1 KYHNAG
7 GLAGGCLVS
16 LLCPLI
22 GEIGTYVVLVV
33 LSIICVILITER
45 TLLAPLGRQS
55 RKAYEEAKKKHQETA
70 VIRARQKEEE
80 RQKTAALADGGRNTQ
95 RRDRKVSGVSFA
107 TTLAP

>member
-1 KYHNAG
+1 MRKCDLSAV
-7 GLAGGCLVS
+7 CLS
-16 LLCPLI
+16 LIHICPLI

-95 RRDRKVSGVSFA
+95 RRD
-107 TTLAP
+107 LALIHI